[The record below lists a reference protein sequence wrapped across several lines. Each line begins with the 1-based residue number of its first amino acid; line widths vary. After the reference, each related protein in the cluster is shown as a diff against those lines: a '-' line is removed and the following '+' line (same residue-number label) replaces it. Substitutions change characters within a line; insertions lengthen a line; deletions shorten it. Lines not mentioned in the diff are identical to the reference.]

1 MSEEAK
7 APEAAKEAPKA
18 APKSGLDLTK
28 PYGTIHGGTTGAAYF
43 QDGKYYDGSGKP
55 AKV

>member
-7 APEAAKEAPKA
+7 APAKEAP
-18 APKSGLDLTK
+18 APKGGLDLTK

-43 QDGKYYDGSGKP
+43 QDGKYYDGNGKP